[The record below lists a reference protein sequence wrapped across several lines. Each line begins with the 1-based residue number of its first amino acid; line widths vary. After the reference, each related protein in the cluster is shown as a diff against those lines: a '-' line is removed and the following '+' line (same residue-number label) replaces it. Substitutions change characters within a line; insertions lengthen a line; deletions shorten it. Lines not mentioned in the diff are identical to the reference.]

1 MFLKSYLQICVW
13 FKIFNQE
20 VFLMFFGCFYHTVIV
35 VKNFSEKC
43 KQTQKLKPP
52 RAGETC

>member
-20 VFLMFFGCFYHTVIV
+20 VLLMFFGCFYHTVIV
-35 VKNFSEKC
+35 VKKFSEKC